1 VLIIHSSSGID
12 YEVVLREIQEVVWLS
27 PSTRH
32 GKARQRYL
40 PGFWVSAD
48 GSAGFFVYFQW
59 AGKIRFRI
67 VEEIPRLVEKPL
79 STEHAST
86 RHIRNSR

>member
-40 PGFWVSAD
+40 PGFWVSA
-48 GSAGFFVYFQW
+48 GCSAGIFSFIFNG
-59 AGKIRFRI
+59 A
-67 VEEIPRLVEKPL
+67 EKSDSELWKKSP
-79 STEHAST
+79 S
-86 RHIRNSR
+86 